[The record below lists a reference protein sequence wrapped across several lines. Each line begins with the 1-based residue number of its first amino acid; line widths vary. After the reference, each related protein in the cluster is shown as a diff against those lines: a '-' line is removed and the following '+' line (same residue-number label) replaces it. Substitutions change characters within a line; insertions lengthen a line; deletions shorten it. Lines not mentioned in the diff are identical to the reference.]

1 MCAAA
6 HERRATH
13 PHAHNPHPSIRSQDI
28 SGAAL
33 DDPVTPPPEVQ
44 SVIIDPAHSSVDG
57 AVPAG
62 PGSRA
67 HVHAQLA
74 VVGLRDVGLSAAP
87 GKVVVGDPVVSL
99 GMRVSRAERQMNC
112 PALKRASMLD
122 SGARQ
127 RRAAIDQL
135 TAERAAADTLVGRA
149 VNLSQVFPEL
159 NSVLHGGYAV
169 TRSRWVAG
177 ERARRPSTINFR
189 RGSPAHSE
197 WVGFLDVV
205 DELVRSNTGVSICP
219 LLSFPP
225 RDSPGTLTITTDA
238 SGIDGV
244 GGYAFHAAHPHRVW
258 IVSEVWPRD
267 IQEALDAA
275 AAHGDAGATGAPA
288 ISMPAAELF
297 GSFLVAAAA
306 VDDIYASGG
315 HPSAIYAVTDCDPAA
330 DALNAATSGVP
341 QMRRLLAAA
350 RSCSQ
355 QWLAVSV
362 PREANV
368 DADRL
373 SHPHLYD
380 AVASDARA
388 AGLDAHRLR
397 IDASSPLWD
406 ELRAAAAL
414 GTGRP
419 SQ

>member
-1 MCAAA
+1 
-6 HERRATH
+6 
-13 PHAHNPHPSIRSQDI
+13 
-28 SGAAL
+28 
-33 DDPVTPPPEVQ
+33 VTPPPEVK
-44 SVIIDPAHSSVDG
+44 SVVIDPAHSAVDG
-57 AVPAG
+57 ATPAD
-62 PGSRA
+62 PSSRA

-74 VVGLRDVGLSAAP
+74 VIGLREVGLSAAP
-87 GKVVVGDPVVSL
+87 GKVVVGDPVISL

-122 SGARQ
+122 SADRQ
-127 RRAAIDQL
+127 RRAAVGQL

-177 ERARRPSTINFR
+177 ERARRPSTIHFKR
-189 RGSPAHSE
+189 DSPAHSA
-197 WVGFLDVV
+197 WLGFLDVV
-205 DELVRSNTGVSICP
+205 DELVRTNAGVSICP

-238 SGIDGV
+238 SGVDGV
-244 GGYAFHAAHPHRVW
+244 GGYAFDAAHPHRVW

-275 AAHGDAGATGAPA
+275 ASRGGAEETGAPA

-297 GSFLVAAAA
+297 GSFVVAAAV
-306 VDDIYASGG
+306 VDDIAISGG
-315 HPSAIYAVTDCDPAA
+315 LSAFHARPSAIYAITDCDPAA

-350 RSCSQ
+350 RGCSQ

-373 SHPHLYD
+373 SHPHLCD
-380 AVASDARA
+380 AVAADAAA
-388 AGLDAHRLR
+388 AGLDVRRLR
-397 IDASSPLWD
+397 VGASSQLWAPLR
-406 ELRAAAAL
+406 EAAAL

-419 SQ
+419 SR